1 MATESVE
8 DAVTQYRA
16 MLGVL
21 QEHKLTLKDLYDPE
35 VIDRVQKHF
44 VMFGDCGKDKD
55 GLGIMWIMSQP
66 VPVKEEQV
74 SCMAMVC
81 PTRTRTQIL
90 SHPEQNSV
98 IAGLLYWMAVHC
110 DIVTLRKGVTLVVDS
125 TDRAAEKIGN
135 ERKLRKTYFSL
146 PLRAPNIFILG
157 AG

>member
-8 DAVTQYRA
+8 DAVTQYRV

-35 VIDRVQKHF
+35 VMSKVQNHF

-74 SCMAMVC
+74 S
-81 PTRTRTQIL
+81 RTMLTHLARAQTQIL
-90 SHPEQNSV
+90 SQPGQNSV
-98 IAGLLYWMAVHC
+98 IAGMLYWMAVHS
-110 DIVTLRKGVTLVVDS
+110 DITTLRKGVTLVVES
-125 TDRAAEKIGN
+125 TDSAAEKIGN
-135 ERKLRKTYFSL
+135 ERKLRQTYFSL
-146 PLRAPNIFILG
+146 PLRAPNIYILG